1 MSDKRAKRAVVRSGA
16 IAALLCTTWPTLLA
30 QDATVDGVFALSD
43 VPQSVTGQLEVVETG
58 PLSRQIELTYA
69 DKATGKQIT
78 DFDVELTQK
87 LHILATDAALT
98 HLIHQH
104 ADEAGADGTFSAELE
119 FPAPGLY
126 HIYTDATPTGIGQ
139 QVLRFD
145 VTVGEAAV
153 ADGAPKAAG
162 ADVSSGPLISSDGP
176 YTITLD
182 ASQLRPGAERAL
194 ALLVEKN
201 GVPATDLEPYLGV
214 SAHAV
219 FIHAEDLAY
228 VHAHA
233 MSLSEGQDHQTH
245 DAHSTP
251 AVTNAPHAPAGDAN
265 SHHHETGA
273 ADEMAVSV
281 PAAGKGDGHG
291 QDAPNHVGGH
301 GGQNE
306 GSTSAVSPEMSLHV
320 TPPAAGTYAL
330 WIEFI
335 GAEEVRT
342 VPFTIEIPEADSDT
356 SKP

>member
-1 MSDKRAKRAVVRSGA
+1 MTDKRAKRAVVRSGA
-16 IAALLCTTWPTLLA
+16 VAALLCTTWPTLLA
-30 QDATVDGVFALSD
+30 QDATVDGVFALPD

-69 DKATGKQIT
+69 DKSTGKQVA

-87 LHILATDAALT
+87 LHILATDAVLT

-104 ADEAGADGTFSAELE
+104 ADKVGADGTFSAELE

-126 HIYTDATPTGIGQ
+126 HIYTDAAPAGIGQ

-145 VTVGEAAV
+145 VTVGDAAV
-153 ADGAPKAAG
+153 AHGEPKASG
-162 ADVSSGPLISSDGP
+162 ADVSSGPLVSSDGP

-182 ASQLRPGAERAL
+182 ASQLRPGAESAV

-201 GVPATDLEPYLGV
+201 GAPATDLEPYLGV

-233 MSLSEGQDHQTH
+233 MPSSDGQDHQTH
-245 DAHSTP
+245 DAHS
-251 AVTNAPHAPAGDAN
+251 AAAGMNAPHAPAGDAH

-273 ADEMAVSV
+273 ANGTVGSSV
-281 PAAGKGDGHG
+281 PAVGDEDDHG
-291 QDAPNHVGGH
+291 QDALNH
-301 GGQNE
+301 GGEHGHNE
-306 GSTSAVSPEMSLHV
+306 GPTSAVSPEMSLHV

-342 VPFTIEIPEADSDT
+342 VPFTIEIP
-356 SKP
+356 